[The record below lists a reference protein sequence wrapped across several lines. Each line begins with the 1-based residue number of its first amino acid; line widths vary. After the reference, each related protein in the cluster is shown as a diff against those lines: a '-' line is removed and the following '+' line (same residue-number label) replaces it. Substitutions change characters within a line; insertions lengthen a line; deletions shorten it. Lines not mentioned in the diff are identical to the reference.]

1 MDRVGGKQRAAM
13 HLTHSAL
20 QEFLELTLPI
30 TGRKSC
36 LVPCHHIVK
45 TAQAGGRAVTY
56 AHVAAEH
63 AQRHALVQFYS
74 FHQSINVRV
83 GLVFFGFAAAIFPPG
98 AWVKIFIVAGNSKSQ
113 KNATATEENQDL
125 EEIMSTALYSIST
138 GRLGNG
144 LARCSARTEN
154 GDDFACTTTSEYGAP
169 GSGATGRTP
178 AIRPPLPAQVMHR
191 SRDERFPSASH
202 SHAVFAAATAG
213 GRTKTPLE
221 AAGCRSDLPELT
233 IASNHISADG
243 RLETRSTTTGE
254 DFQRTSRC
262 EVVGLA
268 KKPAADTTRF
278 RHYCTADDWT
288 SVKNV
293 STSRPSVTESGLRSQ
308 RRRYVVTENAGC
320 CPITGKT
327 ACHQ

>member
-1 MDRVGGKQRAAM
+1 
-13 HLTHSAL
+13 
-20 QEFLELTLPI
+20 
-30 TGRKSC
+30 
-36 LVPCHHIVK
+36 
-45 TAQAGGRAVTY
+45 
-56 AHVAAEH
+56 
-63 AQRHALVQFYS
+63 
-74 FHQSINVRV
+74 
-83 GLVFFGFAAAIFPPG
+83 
-98 AWVKIFIVAGNSKSQ
+98 
-113 KNATATEENQDL
+113 
-125 EEIMSTALYSIST
+125 MSTTSKST

-154 GDDFACTTTSEYGAP
+154 GDPFACTTTSEYGAH

-178 AIRPPLPAQVMHR
+178 TIRPPLPAQVMHR
-191 SRDERFPSASH
+191 SRDERFPLASH
-202 SHAVFAAATAG
+202 SHAVLAAAIAG

-221 AAGCRSDLPELT
+221 AAGCRSDLPEL
-233 IASNHISADG
+233 SNHISADG

-262 EVVGLA
+262 EVVGLV

-293 STSRPSVTESGLRSQ
+293 STSRPSVTEPGLRSQ

-327 ACHQ
+327 TVSETSVFVNSPSHALLQNS

>member
-1 MDRVGGKQRAAM
+1 M
-13 HLTHSAL
+13 HLPHSAL

-45 TAQAGGRAVTY
+45 NGAGRQGRY
-56 AHVAAEH
+56 ACACSRRACAATH
-63 AQRHALVQFYS
+63 ACAILQLNSTNQC
-74 FHQSINVRV
+74 V
-83 GLVFFGFAAAIFPPG
+83 GLVFLGFAAGIFPPG
-98 AWVKIFIVAGNSKSQ
+98 AWVKIFIVAGNSKSE